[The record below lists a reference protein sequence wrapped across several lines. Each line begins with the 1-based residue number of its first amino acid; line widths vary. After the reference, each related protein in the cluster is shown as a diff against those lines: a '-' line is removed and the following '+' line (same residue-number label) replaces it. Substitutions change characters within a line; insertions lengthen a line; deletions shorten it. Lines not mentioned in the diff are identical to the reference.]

1 VVRSG
6 KRKRH
11 QTSQTCL
18 LQRFLHGIVEEI
30 TAECAREKGSPTG
43 EVAAAAALHLPDENG
58 GEVPL
63 EESAAGW
70 SIRRGCTSRVK

>member
-1 VVRSG
+1 VVVRFG
-6 KRKRH
+6 KRKPH

-18 LQRFLHGIVEEI
+18 LQRFLHGVVEEI

-43 EVAAAAALHLPDENG
+43 EVAAALPDENG
-58 GEVPL
+58 AEASL

-70 SIRRGCTSRVK
+70 SIRRGCTSHVK